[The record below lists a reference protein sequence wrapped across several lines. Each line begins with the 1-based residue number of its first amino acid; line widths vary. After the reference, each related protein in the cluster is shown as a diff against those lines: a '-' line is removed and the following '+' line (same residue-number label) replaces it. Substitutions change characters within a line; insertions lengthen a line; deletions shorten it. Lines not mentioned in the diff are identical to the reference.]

1 MIVRKPEQKVK
12 LFITILLSR
21 KLNEYTKLERRQEVA
36 ESSDEGESENT
47 SDDEQET
54 RRNSRF

>member
-1 MIVRKPEQKVK
+1 MQRLAKGTQVIKRRNIFNKSDPE
-12 LFITILLSR
+12 R
-21 KLNEYTKLERRQEVA
+21 PQEVA
-36 ESSDEGESENT
+36 ESIDEGESEDT